1 MGGDGVRQIS
11 RRSRQNRTITAGAC
25 SGANSLSQRQEKGMM
40 REQVG
45 ESSTFT
51 LNAPAK
57 PRCGARGKS
66 LEAFREK

>member
-1 MGGDGVRQIS
+1 MKADIPTLRKPDILTLQ
-11 RRSRQNRTITAGAC
+11 RH

-57 PRCGARGKS
+57 PGCGARGKS

>member
-1 MGGDGVRQIS
+1 
-11 RRSRQNRTITAGAC
+11 
-25 SGANSLSQRQEKGMM
+25 MM

-57 PRCGARGKS
+57 PGCGARGKS